1 MKNTIRIVILGVV
14 GFALLVYLTLPNK
27 TQNDK
32 SEVKEALTINSLPT
46 YFDVVGNNPY
56 TKFDTLFKIGEEKYM
71 VVLNHDALAVFKE
84 LYKKMDKNVVLIAN
98 ISNTPWI
105 VKQIA
110 VNGEL
115 EKMYKN
121 SKNFLINDS
130 DGSFINT
137 LGVTDNKQNK
147 YFIFKLTKDGDI
159 IKVLEGS
166 VKEGALEKGLSNDEL
181 EKNLNEIIK
190 NFK

>member
-14 GFALLVYLTLPNK
+14 GFVLLVYLTLPNK

-159 IKVLEGS
+159 IKVSEGS

>member
-14 GFALLVYLTLPNK
+14 GLALLVYLTLPNK

-130 DGSFINT
+130 DGSFVNT

-159 IKVLEGS
+159 IKVSEGS

>member
-159 IKVLEGS
+159 IKVSEGS